1 MKNII
6 LIGFMGTGKTKVGKQ
21 VAQNLGW
28 RFIDTDTLVEQEA
41 KLPISEIFG
50 RFGES
55 RFRELERKV
64 IHEVASTQQAVI
76 ATGGGAI
83 VNPENLKALRQN
95 GFLVCL
101 EASPE
106 AILSRVAASD
116 RPLLKGG
123 APRERIEQ
131 LMAIREPYYAQADAM
146 VQTTGR
152 SVNEIAEE
160 ILKVA
165 RQIQTDRVRVELAE
179 RSYDIHI
186 GSGILLRIGEHLS
199 RLGITDKV
207 AVITHPRIGKLYG
220 RVVTQSL
227 KKAGL
232 DVKTVLVPEGER
244 YKTLGS
250 AARLYDFLIS
260 QRFERGSCL
269 VALGGGVIGDLVGF
283 TAATYLRGIPYIQI
297 PTTLAAQVDASIGGK
312 TAVNHPLGK
321 NLIGAFY
328 QPRLVFID
336 TQVLKTLSRREY
348 TSGLAEVIK
357 YGVIADAAFFKFLED
372 QMDEILRLEDAT
384 LCQVIKRSCEIK
396 AQVVSE
402 DEREQGRRKILNYG
416 HTLGHA
422 VEAVTRYRRYL
433 HGEAVAM
440 GMAFAARLARRLRL
454 CDDETVGRQVRLI
467 EQAGLPTSLPNFKT
481 TNILRSMKLD
491 KKVRGGAIHFVLA
504 DKIGHVAVKP
514 VEQREIIEL
523 LKMRF

>member
-1 MKNII
+1 
-6 LIGFMGTGKTKVGKQ
+6 MGTGKTKVGKQ

-55 RFRELERKV
+55 RFRALERNV
-64 IHEVASTQQAVI
+64 IHKVASAQQAVI
-76 ATGGGAI
+76 AAGGGA
-83 VNPENLKALRQN
+83 VVDSENIQALRQN

-123 APRERIEQ
+123 DPRERIEQ
-131 LMAIREPYYAQADAM
+131 LMAIRKPYYAQADAM

-165 RQIQTDRVRVELAE
+165 RQIQTDRVGVELAE

-186 GSGILLRIGEHLS
+186 GSGILLSMGERLS

-244 YKTLGS
+244 YKTLGTM
-250 AARLYDFLIS
+250 ARLYDFLIS

-269 VALGGGVIGDLVGF
+269 VALGGGVIGDLTGF

-312 TAVNHPLGK
+312 TAVNHPRGK

-328 QPRLVFID
+328 QPRLALID
-336 TQVLKTLSRREY
+336 TQVLKTLSQREY
-348 TSGLAEVIK
+348 VSGLAEVIK

-372 QMDEILRLEDAT
+372 RMAEILRLEDAT

-416 HTLGHA
+416 HTMGHA

-467 EQAGLPTSLPNFKT
+467 KQMGLPTSLPDLRPGD
-481 TNILRSMKLD
+481 ILKSMEVD
-491 KKVRGGAIHFVLA
+491 KKVRSGQIHFVLPEA
-504 DKIGHVAVKP
+504 IGKVTIRSVDMPLIRQLLSEAK
-514 VEQREIIEL
+514 QIE
-523 LKMRF
+523 K